1 MVDSTADISI
11 LKMQSLYIYISEKQN
26 SILSMAQG
34 AKTHIQVHEYSL
46 FQLITTHN
54 YLIIRD
60 PYHMAATYIPH
71 NRKPV
76 TPISYQQ
83 VQE

>member
-1 MVDSTADISI
+1 
-11 LKMQSLYIYISEKQN
+11 
-26 SILSMAQG
+26 MAQG